1 MFIFHIG
8 DEYLLMTISRFVV
21 FTTVLELR
29 SFTKAATKLN
39 MTQSAV
45 SHAVSSL
52 ESEWG
57 ATLLIR
63 DRKKGLLLTELGQKT
78 VVHMREILN
87 RIEQINQELAFA
99 SKLEAGTIRLGTF
112 YSASAC
118 LLPKILARFQKK
130 YPNIEFLF
138 FEGTYG
144 EVVDWLETGIIDIG
158 FIIESSASKT
168 FEMLSLV
175 KDEMVVALPHG
186 HRLGKRKMIE
196 IEDIKE
202 EPLIMPKG
210 MYEPYILEIFK
221 KAEIDPVVR
230 FEVQDCTTI
239 ANMVQEGLGITIGP
253 KLFLKTQRQLQLV
266 HLAIENL
273 RDVSLAYIAKPLVSP
288 AVQAFLTEAG
298 QIFNQKDGAPTIQ

>member
-1 MFIFHIG
+1 
-8 DEYLLMTISRFVV
+8 MTISRFVV